1 MRFNFGNFG
10 NFGGFN
16 QDPESGEYS
25 WTPPK
30 RENQSPKKPRKVMS
44 RGKAIFLSLLVT
56 VVFGFLYFY
65 FSLPALNIHSGDLY
79 VFIILLCLVWCA
91 ASLIF
96 GGFRGGTVKEYIGT
110 ARKKAAVPFYV
121 ICLCALVVVIGS
133 VIGWKLFRAKDYAA
147 LLPIE
152 QGDFTTDVAEIS
164 FDQIPMLDDAS
175 ANVLATRRL
184 GELSDLVSQFEVNPE
199 SYQINYH
206 GRPVRVTYLNYG
218 DVFKWWNNQSAGIP
232 AYLVIDMVTQEV
244 DVARIDQGIR
254 YSPSEYFFRDLD
266 RYLRFN
272 YPTLMFS
279 DVNFEVNE
287 EGEPYWVA
295 TVITK
300 RIGLF
305 GGEDVIGAVLL
316 NAVTGESEYLDMAD
330 IPQWVDRVATADL
343 IIEQY
348 NYYGL
353 YQSGFWNSLFGQSG
367 CTETTSYYNYIA
379 QDDDVWMY
387 TGVTSVT
394 GDRGNI
400 GFILVNQ
407 RTKEARYYPCA
418 GADEASAMSSAQ
430 GAVQQY
436 SYVATAPL
444 LLNTGGQPTYFMALK
459 DNSQLVKMYAM
470 VNVQQYDAVATGST
484 VEQCVDNYVE
494 LLAERGISTTVPG
507 VSGES
512 NSASGVVADVRFAVS
527 DGNTVVYIRLEG
539 GDRYYTI
546 SAAESPEAV
555 ILNVGDEVAVHFL
568 SSSAESTIVPL
579 TSLELTSRAPL
590 DDGPD
595 AEPSAQPEPEP
606 SESPAETETE
616 TAA

>member
-1 MRFNFGNFG
+1 MKFNFG
-10 NFGGFN
+10 NFGGF
-16 QDPESGEYS
+16 QSDPDSGEYS
-25 WTPPK
+25 WTPPNRQQK
-30 RENQSPKKPRKVMS
+30 AKKPRKS
-44 RGKAIFLSLLVT
+44 LSKGKALIISLLIT

-91 ASLIF
+91 SQLIL
-96 GGFRGGTVKEYIGT
+96 GGFRGNTMKEYVTT
-110 ARKKAAVPFYV
+110 ARKQAAVPFYI
-121 ICLCALVVVIGS
+121 ICLCVLVALVGS
-133 VIGWKLFRAKDYAA
+133 AVGWTVFRARDYSE

-152 QGDFTTDVAEIS
+152 QGDFTQDVAEIS

-206 GRPVRVTYLNYG
+206 NRPVRVTYLNYG

-232 AYLVIDMVTQEV
+232 AYLIIDMVTQEV
-244 DVARIDQGIR
+244 EVARIDQGIR
-254 YSPSEYFFRDLD
+254 YSPSEYFFRDLE
-266 RYLRFN
+266 RYLRFH

-300 RIGLF
+300 KIGLF
-305 GGEDVIGAVLL
+305 GGEDVTGAVLL
-316 NAVTGESEYLDMAD
+316 NAVTGESEYLAMED
-330 IPQWVDRVATADL
+330 IPLWVDRVATADL

-353 YQSGFWNSLFGQSG
+353 YQGGFWNSLFGQSG
-367 CTETTSYYNYIA
+367 CTEVTSYYNYIA

-459 DNSQLVKMYAM
+459 DASQLVKMYAM
-470 VNVQQYDAVATGST
+470 VNVQQYDAVATGTT
-484 VEQCVDNYVE
+484 VEECVENYIE
-494 LLAERGISTTVPG
+494 LLADRGITTGDTPIT
-507 VSGES
+507 GETTT
-512 NSASGVVADVRFAVS
+512 ASGAVADVRFAVA
-527 DGNTVVYIRLEG
+527 DGNTVVYIRLDGSEQ
-539 GDRYYTI
+539 YYTV
-546 SAAESPEAV
+546 SAADSPEAV
-555 ILNVGDEVAVHFL
+555 ILNPGDEITVNFAA
-568 SSSAESTIVPL
+568 SAAEDTLVPL
-579 TSLELTSRAPL
+579 TSLVIDSRAPL
-590 DDGPD
+590 DT
-595 AEPSAQPEPEP
+595 PEPEP
-606 SESPAETETE
+606 SVEPSVEPSPEVTQEPAETGASE
-616 TAA
+616 

>member
-1 MRFNFGNFG
+1 MKFNFG
-10 NFGGFN
+10 NFGGF
-16 QDPESGEYS
+16 QADPESGEYS
-25 WTPPK
+25 WTPPD
-30 RENQSPKKPRKVMS
+30 RQSKPKKPRKTMS
-44 RGKAIFLSLLVT
+44 RGKATVISLIIT

-65 FSLPALNIHSGDLY
+65 FQLPAINIHSGDLY
-79 VFIILLCLVWCA
+79 VFIILICLVWCVS
-91 ASLIF
+91 SLIL
-96 GGFRGGTVKEYIGT
+96 GGFRANSVKEYVTT

-121 ICLCALVVVIGS
+121 ICLCLLVVVVGS
-133 VIGWKLFRAKDYAA
+133 LVGWKLFRAHDYAA

-152 QGDFTTDVAEIS
+152 QGDFTEDVAEIS

-244 DVARIDQGIR
+244 EVARIDQGIR

-266 RYLRFN
+266 RYLRFH

-305 GGEDVIGAVLL
+305 GGEDVTGAVLL

-343 IIEQY
+343 ILEQY

-353 YQSGFWNSLFGQSG
+353 YQGGFWNSLFGQSG
-367 CTETTSYYNYIA
+367 CTETTSHYNYIA

-459 DNSQLVKMYAM
+459 DASQLVKMYAM
-470 VNVQQYDAVATGST
+470 VNVQQYDAVATGTS
-484 VEQCVDNYVE
+484 VEQCVDNYIN
-494 LLAERGISTTVPG
+494 LLAERGITTDMPDSNVGSST
-507 VSGES
+507 VSGT
-512 NSASGVVADVRFAVS
+512 VADVRSAVQ
-527 DGNTVVYIRLEG
+527 DGNTIFYINLEG
-539 GDRYYTI
+539 SGVYYSI
-546 SAAESPEAV
+546 SAANAPEAV
-555 ILNVGDEVAVHFL
+555 ILNVGDEVTITYNDTGSDAAIL
-568 SSSAESTIVPL
+568 PISSL
-579 TSLELTSRAPL
+579 TVDSRAEL
-590 DDGPD
+590 GTVTVT
-595 AEPSAQPEPEP
+595 EPE
-606 SESPAETETE
+606 PAETEPAVETPEATE
-616 TAA
+616 PAA

>member
-1 MRFNFGNFG
+1 MRFNFGS
-10 NFGGFN
+10 FGGF
-16 QDPESGEYS
+16 QSDPESGEYS

-30 RENQSPKKPRKVMS
+30 GEGKPRKP
-44 RGKAIFLSLLVT
+44 RKARSAASVT
-56 VVFGFLYFY
+56 LWSVVITLVFGLLYFY
-65 FSLPALNIHSGDLY
+65 FELPAINIHASELY
-79 VFIILLCLVWCA
+79 IFIVLLCAVWCA
-91 ASLIF
+91 SALLL
-96 GGFRGGTVKEYIGT
+96 GGFRSNSMKEYLG
-110 ARKKAAVPFYV
+110 AVRKKAAVPFYI
-121 ICLCALVVVIGS
+121 ICLCVLVVVVGS
-133 VIGWKLFRAKDYAA
+133 VVGWKLFRAKDYAA

-152 QGDFTTDVAEIS
+152 QGDFATDVAEIS

-184 GELSDLVSQFEVNPE
+184 GELSDLVSQFEVNSE

-218 DVFKWWNNQSAGIP
+218 DVFKWWNNQRNGIP

-244 DVARIDQGIR
+244 EVARIENGIR

-266 RYLRFN
+266 RHLRFN

-287 EGEPYWVA
+287 DGEPYWVA
-295 TVITK
+295 SVITK
-300 RIGLF
+300 KIGLF
-305 GGEDVIGAVLL
+305 GGEDVTGAVLL
-316 NAVTGESEYLDMAD
+316 NAVTGESEYLEMSE

-343 IIEQY
+343 INEQY

-353 YQSGFWNSLFGQSG
+353 YQGGFWNSLFGQSG
-367 CTETTSYYNYIA
+367 CTEVTALYNYIA

-418 GADEASAMSSAQ
+418 GADESSAMLSAQ

-436 SYVATAPL
+436 SYQATTPL

-459 DNSQLVKMYAM
+459 DASQLVKMYAM
-470 VNVQQYDAVATGST
+470 VNVSQYDAVAIGSN
-484 VEQCVDNYVE
+484 VEECVENYVE
-494 LLAERGISTTVPG
+494 LLADRGIGMETPQKPSG
-507 VSGES
+507 GDGEAVSGTVS
-512 NSASGVVADVRFAVS
+512 DLRYAVL
-527 DGNTVVYIRLEG
+527 DGNTVCYVALEEVDGVYF
-539 GDRYYTI
+539 TI
-546 SAAESPEAV
+546 SAADAPVAV
-555 ILNVGDEVAVHFL
+555 ILNVGDSV
-568 SSSAESTIVPL
+568 TITAGSDSLEAL
-579 TSLELTSRAPL
+579 TPASSLELTARA
-590 DDGPD
+590 
-595 AEPSAQPEPEP
+595 EPEP
-606 SESPAETETE
+606 GSSPQRGEPAEGAGETGLE
-616 TAA
+616 AE

>member
-1 MRFNFGNFG
+1 MNFNFG

-30 RENQSPKKPRKVMS
+30 RENSKPKKPRKT
-44 RGKAIFLSLLVT
+44 LSKGSVIIWSLVIT
-56 VVFGFLYFY
+56 IVFAFLYFY
-65 FSLPALNIHSGDLY
+65 FQLPALNIHSGDLY
-79 VFIILLCLVWCA
+79 VFIILICLVWCA
-91 ASLIF
+91 ASLIL
-96 GGFRGGTVKEYIGT
+96 GGFRGSSVKEYVST
-110 ARKKAAVPFYV
+110 ARKKAAVPFYI
-121 ICLCALVVVIGS
+121 ICLCALVAVVGS
-133 VIGWKLFRAKDYAA
+133 IVGWRLFRARDYAS

-152 QGDFTTDVAEIS
+152 QGDFASDVAEIS

-206 GRPVRVTYLNYG
+206 NRPVRVTYLNYG
-218 DVFKWWNNQSAGIP
+218 DVFKWGNNQSAGIP
-232 AYLVIDMVTQEV
+232 AYLIIDMVTQEV
-244 DVARIDQGIR
+244 EVARIDQGIR

-266 RYLRFN
+266 RYLRFH

-300 RIGLF
+300 KIGLF
-305 GGEDVIGAVLL
+305 GGEDVTGAVLL
-316 NAVTGESEYLDMAD
+316 NAVTGESEYLPMEE
-330 IPQWVDRVATADL
+330 IPLWVDRVATADL

-353 YQSGFWNSLFGQSG
+353 YQGGFWNSLFGQSG
-367 CTETTSYYNYIA
+367 CTETTAHYNYIA

-387 TGVTSVT
+387 TGITSVT

-436 SYVATAPL
+436 SYTATAPL

-459 DNSQLVKMYAM
+459 DASQLVKMYAM
-470 VNVQQYDAVATGST
+470 VNVQQYDAVATGTT
-484 VEQCVDNYVE
+484 VEECVDNYVQ
-494 LLAERGISTTVPG
+494 LLADRGITTTTPVDPG
-507 VSGES
+507 DTETV
-512 NSASGVVADVRFAVS
+512 SGVVADVRYAVV
-527 DGNTVVYIRLEG
+527 DGGTVCYIRLEG
-539 GDRYYTI
+539 EEAYYTI
-546 SAAESPEAV
+546 SAAEAPEAV
-555 ILNVGDEVAVHFL
+555 ILNPGDEV
-568 SSSAESTIVPL
+568 TIGLGGTETDSLLIPAGSL
-579 TSLELTSRAPL
+579 TVDSRAPL
-590 DDGPD
+590 DD
-595 AEPSAQPEPEP
+595 PEPTPEP
-606 SESPAETETE
+606 DPSPSQSPED
-616 TAA
+616 AA

>member
-10 NFGGFN
+10 GF
-16 QDPESGEYS
+16 QADPESGEYS

-30 RENQSPKKPRKVMS
+30 KEDAKPKKPRKIRKS
-44 RGKAIFLSLLVT
+44 GTVT
-56 VVFGFLYFY
+56 LWSILITLIAGFIYFY
-65 FSLPALNIHSGDLY
+65 FELPALNIHSGELY
-79 VFIILLCLVWCA
+79 IFIILLCFVWCA
-91 ASLIF
+91 ASLLL
-96 GGFRGGTVKEYIGT
+96 GGFRCSSMKEYVST
-110 ARKKAAVPFYV
+110 ARKKAAVPFYI
-121 ICLCALVVVIGS
+121 ICLVALVAVVGS
-133 VIGWKLFRAKDYAA
+133 LVGWQLFRARDYAS
-147 LLPIE
+147 LLTIE
-152 QGDFTTDVAEIS
+152 EGDFATDVAEIS

-184 GELSDLVSQFEVNPE
+184 GELSDLVSQFEVNSE

-218 DVFKWWNNQSAGIP
+218 DVFKWWNNQKNGIP

-244 DVARIDQGIR
+244 EVARIENGIR

-266 RYLRFN
+266 RHLRFN

-287 EGEPYWVA
+287 DGEPYWVA
-295 TVITK
+295 SVITK

-316 NAVTGESEYLDMAD
+316 NAVTGESEYLEMSE

-343 IIEQY
+343 INEQY

-353 YQSGFWNSLFGQSG
+353 YQGGFWNSLFGQSG
-367 CTETTSYYNYIA
+367 CTEVTALYNYIA

-418 GADEASAMSSAQ
+418 GADESSAMLSAE

-436 SYVATAPL
+436 SYQATAPL

-459 DNSQLVKMYAM
+459 DASQLVKMYAM
-470 VNVQQYDAVATGST
+470 VNVSQYDAVAIGSN
-484 VEQCVDNYVE
+484 VEECVENYVE
-494 LLAERGISTTVPG
+494 LLSERGIGMDEPV
-507 VSGES
+507 VSGETETV
-512 NSASGVVADVRFAVS
+512 SGAVAELRYAVQE
-527 DGNTVVYIRLEG
+527 GNTVCYIRLEG
-539 GDRYYTI
+539 GDAYYTI
-546 SAAESPEAV
+546 SAAAAPEAV
-555 ILNVGDEVAVHFL
+555 VLNPGDRVEISF
-568 SSSAESTIVPL
+568 VP
-579 TSLELTSRAPL
+579 
-590 DDGPD
+590 
-595 AEPSAQPEPEP
+595 
-606 SESPAETETE
+606 PAEEELLISASGLEITRR
-616 TAA
+616 AS

>member
-1 MRFNFGNFG
+1 MKFNFG
-10 NFGGFN
+10 NFGGF
-16 QDPESGEYS
+16 QSDPDSGEYS
-25 WTPPK
+25 WTPPNRQQK
-30 RENQSPKKPRKVMS
+30 AKKPRKS
-44 RGKAIFLSLLVT
+44 LSKGKALIISLLIT

-91 ASLIF
+91 SQLIL
-96 GGFRGGTVKEYIGT
+96 GGFRGNTMKEYVTT
-110 ARKKAAVPFYV
+110 ARKQAAVPFYI
-121 ICLCALVVVIGS
+121 ICLCVLVALVGS
-133 VIGWKLFRAKDYAA
+133 AVGWTVFRARDYSE

-152 QGDFTTDVAEIS
+152 QGDFTQDVAEIS

-206 GRPVRVTYLNYG
+206 NRPVRVTYLNYG

-232 AYLVIDMVTQEV
+232 AYLIIDMVTQEV
-244 DVARIDQGIR
+244 EVARIDQGIR
-254 YSPSEYFFRDLD
+254 YSPSEYFFRDLE
-266 RYLRFN
+266 RYLRFH

-300 RIGLF
+300 KIGLF
-305 GGEDVIGAVLL
+305 GGEDVTGAVLL
-316 NAVTGESEYLDMAD
+316 NAVTGESEYLPMEE
-330 IPQWVDRVATADL
+330 IPLWVDRVATADL

-353 YQSGFWNSLFGQSG
+353 YQGGFWNSLFGQSG
-367 CTETTSYYNYIA
+367 CTEVTSYYNYIA

-459 DNSQLVKMYAM
+459 DASQLVKMYAM
-470 VNVQQYDAVATGST
+470 VNVQQYDAVATGTT
-484 VEQCVDNYVE
+484 VEECVENYIE
-494 LLAERGISTTVPG
+494 LLADRGITTGDTPIT
-507 VSGES
+507 GETTT
-512 NSASGVVADVRFAVS
+512 ASGAVADVRFAVA
-527 DGNTVVYIRLEG
+527 DGNTVVYIRLDGSEQ
-539 GDRYYTI
+539 YYTI
-546 SAAESPEAV
+546 SAADSPEAV
-555 ILNVGDEVAVHFL
+555 ILNPGDEITVNFAA
-568 SSSAESTIVPL
+568 SAAEDTLVPL
-579 TSLELTSRAPL
+579 TSLVIDSRAPL
-590 DDGPD
+590 DT
-595 AEPSAQPEPEP
+595 PEPEP
-606 SESPAETETE
+606 SVEPSVEPSPEVTQEPAETGASE
-616 TAA
+616 

>member
-1 MRFNFGNFG
+1 MKFDFG

-16 QDPESGEYS
+16 QDGDSGEYR

-30 RENQSPKKPRKVMS
+30 KDGGKPKKARRALSK
-44 RGKAIFLSLLVT
+44 GKATVISLVIT
-56 VVFGFLYFY
+56 IVFALLYFY
-65 FSLPALNIHSGDLY
+65 FQLPALNIHSGDLY
-79 VFIILLCLVWCA
+79 VFIILIALVWCA
-91 ASLIF
+91 SQLIL
-96 GGFRGGTVKEYIGT
+96 GGFRGGSMKEYVST
-110 ARKKAAVPFYV
+110 ARKQAAIPFYI
-121 ICLCALVVVIGS
+121 ICLCALVAIVGS
-133 VIGWKLFRAKDYAA
+133 VIGWRVFRARDYAS
-147 LLPIE
+147 LLTIE
-152 QGDFTTDVAEIS
+152 DGNFTEDVAEIS

-206 GRPVRVTYLNYG
+206 NRPVRVTYLNYG
-218 DVFKWWNNQSAGIP
+218 DFFKWWNNQSDGIP
-232 AYLVIDMVTQEV
+232 AYLIIDMVTQEV
-244 DVARIDQGIR
+244 EVARIDQGIR

-266 RYLRFN
+266 RYLRFH

-300 RIGLF
+300 KIGLF
-305 GGEDVIGAVLL
+305 GGEDVTGAVLL
-316 NAVTGESEYLDMAD
+316 NAVTGESEYLPMEE
-330 IPQWVDRVATADL
+330 IPLWVDRVATADL

-353 YQSGFWNSLFGQSG
+353 YQGGFWNSLFGQSG
-367 CTETTSYYNYIA
+367 CTEVTSYYNYIA

-484 VEQCVDNYVE
+484 VEECVDNYIE
-494 LLAERGISTTVPG
+494 LLAERGITTTTPG
-507 VSGES
+507 AEGEATE
-512 NSASGVVADVRFAVS
+512 ASGTVAEVRYAVTG
-527 DGNTVVYIRLEG
+527 GNTVAYIRLDG
-539 GDRYYTI
+539 GEQFYTI
-546 SAAESPEAV
+546 SVADAPEAV
-555 ILNVGDEVAVHFL
+555 ILNAGDEVTLTF
-568 SSSAESTIVPL
+568 SANDAEGALVPL
-579 TSLELTSRAPL
+579 TKLEITSRAPL
-590 DDGPD
+590 D
-595 AEPSAQPEPEP
+595 QPEPTPEP
-606 SESPAETETE
+606 TVPAGGGTDEAPSTETE
-616 TAA
+616 Q

>member
-1 MRFNFGNFG
+1 MNFNFG

-30 RENQSPKKPRKVMS
+30 RENSKPKKPRKT
-44 RGKAIFLSLLVT
+44 LSKGSVIIWSLVIT
-56 VVFGFLYFY
+56 IVFAFLYFY
-65 FSLPALNIHSGDLY
+65 FQLPALNIHSGDLY
-79 VFIILLCLVWCA
+79 VFIILICLVWCA
-91 ASLIF
+91 ASLIL
-96 GGFRGGTVKEYIGT
+96 GGFRGSSVKEYVST
-110 ARKKAAVPFYV
+110 ARKKAAVPFYI
-121 ICLCALVVVIGS
+121 ICLCALVAVVGS
-133 VIGWKLFRAKDYAA
+133 IVGWRLFRARDYAS

-152 QGDFTTDVAEIS
+152 QGDFASDVAEIS

-206 GRPVRVTYLNYG
+206 NRPVRVTYLNYG

-232 AYLVIDMVTQEV
+232 AYLIIDMVTQEV
-244 DVARIDQGIR
+244 EVARIDQGIR

-266 RYLRFN
+266 RYLRFH

-300 RIGLF
+300 KIGLF
-305 GGEDVIGAVLL
+305 GGEDVTGAVLL
-316 NAVTGESEYLDMAD
+316 NAVTGESEYLPMEE
-330 IPQWVDRVATADL
+330 IPLWVDRVATADL

-353 YQSGFWNSLFGQSG
+353 YQGGFWNSLFGQSG
-367 CTETTSYYNYIA
+367 CTETTAHYNYIA

-387 TGVTSVT
+387 TGITSVT

-436 SYVATAPL
+436 SYTATAPL

-459 DNSQLVKMYAM
+459 DASQLVKMYAM
-470 VNVQQYDAVATGST
+470 VNVQQYDAVATGTT
-484 VEQCVDNYVE
+484 VEECVDNYVQ
-494 LLAERGISTTVPG
+494 LLADRGITTTTPVDPG
-507 VSGES
+507 DTETV
-512 NSASGVVADVRFAVS
+512 SGVVADVRYAVV
-527 DGNTVVYIRLEG
+527 DGGTVCYIRLEG
-539 GDRYYTI
+539 EEAYYTI
-546 SAAESPEAV
+546 SAAEAPEAV
-555 ILNVGDEVAVHFL
+555 ILNPGDEV
-568 SSSAESTIVPL
+568 TIGLGGTETDGLLIPAGSL
-579 TSLELTSRAPL
+579 TVDSRAPL
-590 DDGPD
+590 D
-595 AEPSAQPEPEP
+595 EPEP
-606 SESPAETETE
+606 TPEPDPSPSQSPED
-616 TAA
+616 AA